1 MSAIPQISSAILVKR
16 RPAAADAD
24 FLPGLHPVLR
34 RIYAGRAVGSAA
46 EVECSL
52 EHLLPPEML
61 SGCIEAAALLH
72 EIIAAGGR
80 ILIVGDFD
88 ADGATSCALAMR
100 ALHAMGAD
108 ARYLVPNRF
117 EYGYGLTPEIV
128 AQAARLDPALIVT
141 VDNGISSIEGVRAAR
156 ALGIRVLVTDHHLP
170 GAELPD
176 AEIIVNPNQRGDT
189 FPSKH
194 LAGVGVIFYVMMAL
208 RRRLR
213 DTGWLAARGLAEPRL
228 ADLLDLVALGTVAD
242 VAVLDRN
249 NRILVAQGLARIRR
263 GQCNAGIRALI
274 EVARRKRER
283 LSAGD
288 LGFALAPRLNAAGR
302 LEDMSLGIE
311 CLLSDSDE
319 EARAMATCLDELN
332 QERRRIERDMQEQAL
347 ACLDEAAL
355 SDCATTPS
363 VSVSLYHPDWHQGVI
378 GILASRIKERTH
390 RPAICFAPAGEGEI
404 KGSARSVAG
413 LHIRD
418 CLEAVAVRHPGLITK
433 FGGHAMAAGLS
444 LRAENFPAFSA
455 AFEEEVRRH
464 LDPADLQGVI
474 YSDGELGADEISLDL
489 AQLLHSA
496 GPWGQGFPEPT
507 FDGAFEVKECRRVGD
522 RHLKLTLSPPGSA
535 ARLEAIAFNREQDL
549 ERTATGASIHIV
561 YRLDVNEFR
570 GRVNPQLVIEHIS
583 E

>member
-1 MSAIPQISSAILVKR
+1 MSAVAPISPAILVKR
-16 RPAAADAD
+16 REMAAEAD
-24 FLPGLHPVLR
+24 FPPSLHPVLR
-34 RIYAGRAVGSAA
+34 RIYAGRAVGCAL

-52 EHLLPPEML
+52 EHLLPPETL
-61 SGCIEAAALLH
+61 PGCTEAAVILH
-72 EIIAAGGR
+72 EVIAAGGR

-100 ALHAMGAD
+100 ALRAMGAD

-128 AQAARLDPALIVT
+128 VQAAHLEPALIVT

-170 GAELPD
+170 GAELPE

-213 DTGWLAARGLAEPRL
+213 DTGWLAARGLSELNL
-228 ADLLDLVALGTVAD
+228 ANLLDLVALGTVAD

-263 GQCNAGIRALI
+263 GQCSAGIRALI
-274 EVARRKRER
+274 EVAKRKRER

-319 EARAMATCLDELN
+319 EAREMAICLDDLN

-347 ACLDEAAL
+347 VCLDATVL
-355 SDCATTPS
+355 GDCAQES
-363 VSVSLYHPDWHQGVI
+363 AVSVSLYHEDWHQGVI

-390 RPAICFAPAGEGEI
+390 RPTICFAPAGEGEI
-404 KGSARSVAG
+404 KGSARSIAG

-418 CLEAVAVRHPGLITK
+418 CLEAVAVRHPGLILK

-444 LRAENFPAFSA
+444 LRAQDFPAFSA
-455 AFEEEVRRH
+455 AFEEEVHRH
-464 LDPADLQGVI
+464 LDPADLHGVI
-474 YSDGELGADEISLDL
+474 YSDGELSAEEISLDL

-507 FDGAFEVKECRRVGD
+507 FDGDFEVKDCRLVGE
-522 RHLKLTLSPPGSA
+522 RHLKLILSPPGSA
-535 ARLEAIAFNREQDL
+535 AQLEAIAFNREQD
-549 ERTATGASIHIV
+549 RTRAAAGGSIHIV

-570 GRVNPQLVIEHIS
+570 GRANPQLVIEHIS
-583 E
+583 A